1 MKNDAYLE
9 NNASKIPALE
19 LLQKL
24 GYKYLSSKECESQ
37 RYGEDDIIESG
48 FKYLMMD
55 IEYGEL
61 DEDYLS
67 IEQYN
72 AAVKK
77 YGELGYDEC
86 FGYVPLLALGGKE
99 SVDNLKKVKMKEH
112 IELIYNMVGG
122 I

>member
-1 MKNDAYLE
+1 MITAFGDIITWEKGEFVGIVMY
-9 NNASKIPALE
+9 
-19 LLQKL
+19 
-24 GYKYLSSKECESQ
+24 
-37 RYGEDDIIESG
+37 RYGEDDIIQAG

-61 DEDYLS
+61 DEEYLS

-77 YGELGYDEC
+77 YGELEYDEC

-112 IELIYNMVGG
+112 IELIYSMVGG